1 MNREEP
7 ILNDGDHQVLDRHDS
22 FEDPET
28 PAGFQK
34 YCGAFARMVLVMS
47 REDSYRM
54 GNVQRIVGIG
64 NAVGRGEVALDDG
77 KMALEDADVSVRGGV
92 PDPEA
97 INDG

>member
-7 ILNDGDHQVLDRHDS
+7 ILDDGDHQVLDRHGS

-28 PAGFQK
+28 PAEFQK
-34 YCGAFARMVLVMS
+34 YCHAFARMIFVMGGG
-47 REDSYRM
+47 DSYRM
-54 GNVQRIVGIG
+54 ENLLRISSIG
-64 NAVGRGEVALDDG
+64 NAVGRGEVPLDDGEAALDDV
-77 KMALEDADVSVRGGV
+77 DVSVRGGV